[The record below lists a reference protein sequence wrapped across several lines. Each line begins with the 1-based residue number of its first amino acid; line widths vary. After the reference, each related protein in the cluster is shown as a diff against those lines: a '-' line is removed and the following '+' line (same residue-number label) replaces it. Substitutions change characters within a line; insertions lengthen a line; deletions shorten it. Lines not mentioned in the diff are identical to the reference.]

1 MTLCRLGVT
10 CVEFVFTTGIVMGPL
25 TSDVN
30 TVMFSL
36 AVPTILLNAFSFIV
50 VFMRGLE
57 KGGVLC
63 LKLCFSTRGKKERK
77 DNRNN

>member
-10 CVEFVFTTGIVMGPL
+10 CVEFVYTTGTVMSPL

-36 AVPTILLNAFSFIV
+36 AVPTTLLNAFSFIV
-50 VFMRGLE
+50 VSCGA
-57 KGGVLC
+57 
-63 LKLCFSTRGKKERK
+63 LKKAGSCA
-77 DNRNN
+77 